1 MSGFSGVSFWRHF
14 MTDARQLL
22 KQTALAMACVAGAAL
37 TLQAQAGSMDK
48 AKMEKCAGIA
58 KAGKND
64 CGTSKHS
71 CAGQAAADGGEEWVF
86 VPKGACEKIVG
97 GQVKSA
103 EKKS

>member
-1 MSGFSGVSFWRHF
+1 MID
-14 MTDARQLL
+14 TRQLL
-22 KQTALAMACVAGAAL
+22 KQTALAMVCAAAAAAVSL
-37 TLQAQAGSMDK
+37 PAQAGNMDK
-48 AKMEKCAGIA
+48 SKMEKCEGIA

-71 CAGQAAADGGEEWVF
+71 CAGQAAVDGGEEWVF

>member
-1 MSGFSGVSFWRHF
+1 

-22 KQTALAMACVAGAAL
+22 KQTALVMACMAAVAVAL
-37 TLQAQAGSMDK
+37 PAQAAGGDK
-48 AKMEKCAGIA
+48 SKMEKCAGIA
-58 KAGKND
+58 KTGKND

-71 CAGQAAADGGEEWVF
+71 CAGQSVADGGEEWVY